1 MLESPQIA
9 PHPSN
14 NVVIIGGGFAGGVLA
29 KSLERRLPKAWNI
42 YVLSQDNFITYS
54 PLLPEVVGA
63 SVLPGHVVAPLRQML
78 KRTRIR
84 MVKVT
89 GIDVENKCVNY
100 LGEGSGSLSYSQL
113 VLAYGVDANLDFVKG
128 MAAHGLPLK
137 TVGDAL
143 FLRNRIIAR
152 LEQATIQPD
161 RERRRW
167 LTTFIVVGGG
177 FSGVEVAG
185 EIFDFLCSAVKYY
198 KNVIKKDC
206 RVVLLQGTDRLL
218 PELSRSLGDSTLR
231 LMQKRGIDVRLSAQ
245 VAFVDNHSV
254 HLSSDEVI
262 RGGTVVCSV
271 GTAPRLLSQ
280 ALPFPK
286 DRGRI
291 QTNPDM
297 SIAGFP
303 GVWALGDCAMV
314 PNAYDDKASPPTA
327 QFADRQARQLASNIV
342 ANTLGKPTQ
351 AFSYRPKGQLAS
363 IGHNKAVAE
372 LFGLRLSGFVAWLLW
387 RGVYLIKVP
396 TFARKVRLF
405 LEWNWAMFF
414 PPDIAHLGYGR
425 SGGVVNDDERSK
437 SGSGY
442 DEAPIKAVEPAVSR
456 NGRAVNTDT
465 LLDIR

>member
-1 MLESPQIA
+1 MLEPQQTA
-9 PHPSN
+9 PNPLN
-14 NVVIIGGGFAGGVLA
+14 NVVIIGGGFSGAALA
-29 KSLERRLPKAWNI
+29 KSLERRLPKAWSI
-42 YVLSQDNFITYS
+42 YLLSQDNFITYN
-54 PLLPEVVGA
+54 PMLPEVVGA

-84 MVKVT
+84 MVNVT
-89 GIDVENKCVNY
+89 GIDVEDKRVNY
-100 LGEGSGSLSYSQL
+100 LGEGSGSLDYGQL

-128 MAAHGLPLK
+128 MADHGLPLK

-185 EIFDFLCSAVKYY
+185 ELFDFLCSAVKYY
-198 KNVIKKDC
+198 KNVTKEDC
-206 RVVLLQGTDRLL
+206 RVVLLQAADRLL
-218 PELSRSLGDSTLR
+218 PELSPSLGKATLR
-231 LMQKRGIDVRLSAQ
+231 LMRKRGVDVRLNAQ
-245 VAFVDNHSV
+245 VAFVDDHAV
-254 HLSSDEVI
+254 HLGSDEVI

-280 ALPFPK
+280 ALPFAK

-297 SIAGFP
+297 SVAGFP
-303 GVWALGDCAMV
+303 GVWALGDCAIV

-342 ANTLGKPTQ
+342 ASTLDRPTR
-351 AFSYRPKGQLAS
+351 AFSYRPKGELAS
-363 IGHNKAVAE
+363 IGHNKAVVE
-372 LFGLRLSGFVAWLLW
+372 LFGLRLSGFVGWLLW
-387 RGVYLIKVP
+387 RGVYLLKVP

-425 SGGVVNDDERSK
+425 SG
-437 SGSGY
+437 
-442 DEAPIKAVEPAVSR
+442 
-456 NGRAVNTDT
+456 RAVDNDQCNSSGAGSNKAT
-465 LLDIR
+465 IKVGEHAAE

>member
-1 MLESPQIA
+1 MLELQKTA
-9 PHPSN
+9 PNPSN
-14 NVVIIGGGFAGGVLA
+14 NVVIIGGGFAGAVLA
-29 KSLERRLPKAWNI
+29 KSLERRLPTAWSI
-42 YVLSQDNFITYS
+42 YLLSQDNFITYN
-54 PLLPEVVGA
+54 PLLAEVVGA

-89 GIDVENKCVNY
+89 GIDVEQKRVNY
-100 LGEGSGSLSYSQL
+100 LGEGSGSLGYGQL
-113 VLAYGVDANLDFVKG
+113 VLAYGVNANLDFVKG
-128 MAAHGLPLK
+128 MAGHGLPLK

-152 LEQATIQPD
+152 LEQATIQPN

-167 LTTFIVVGGG
+167 LTTFIIVGGG

-185 EIFDFLCSAVKYY
+185 ELFDFLCSAVKYY
-198 KNVIKKDC
+198 KNVTKEDC
-206 RVVLLQGTDRLL
+206 RVVLLQGADRLL
-218 PELSRSLGDSTLR
+218 PDLSPSLGKSALR
-231 LMQKRGIDVRLSAQ
+231 LMRKRGIDVCLNAQ

-254 HLSSDEVI
+254 RVCSGEVI
-262 RGGTVVCSV
+262 RGGTVVCTV
-271 GTAPRLLSQ
+271 GTAPHRLSEG
-280 ALPFPK
+280 LPFPK

-291 QTNPDM
+291 QSNPDM

-303 GVWALGDCAMV
+303 GVWALGDCAIV

-342 ANTLGKPTQ
+342 ATTLGRPTQ
-351 AFSYRPKGQLAS
+351 AFYYRPKGQLAS
-363 IGHNKAVAE
+363 IGHNKAVVE

-387 RGVYLIKVP
+387 RGVYLLKVP

-425 SGGVVNDDERSK
+425 SGRVVDDDQRS
-437 SGSGY
+437 SSSAGLP
-442 DEAPIKAVEPAVSR
+442 EAIINVVEHAEVGT
-456 NGRAVNTDT
+456 GRP
-465 LLDIR
+465 

>member
-1 MLESPQIA
+1 MLESQQIA
-9 PHPSN
+9 PNPLN
-14 NVVIIGGGFAGGVLA
+14 NVVIIGGGFAGAVLA
-29 KSLERRLPKAWNI
+29 KSLERRLPKAWSI
-42 YVLSQDNFITYS
+42 YLLSQDNFITYS

-84 MVKVT
+84 MVTVT
-89 GIDVENKCVNY
+89 GIDVERKRVNY
-100 LGEGSGSLSYSQL
+100 LGEGSGSLNYGQL
-113 VLAYGVDANLDFVKG
+113 VMAYGVDANLDFVKG
-128 MAAHGLPLK
+128 MADYGLPLK

-185 EIFDFLCSAVKYY
+185 ELFDFLCSAVRYY
-198 KNVIKKDC
+198 KNVTKEDC
-206 RVVLLQGTDRLL
+206 RVVLLQGGDRLL
-218 PELSRSLGDSTLR
+218 PELSPSLGKSTLR
-231 LMQKRGIDVRLSAQ
+231 LMRKRGIDVRLNAQ
-245 VAFVDNHSV
+245 VTFVNNRSV
-254 HLSSDEVI
+254 HLGSDEVI
-262 RGGTVVCSV
+262 RGGTVVCTI
-271 GTAPRLLSQ
+271 GTAPHLLSE
-280 ALPFPK
+280 ALPFAK

-291 QTNPDM
+291 RTNPDM

-303 GVWALGDCAMV
+303 GVWALGDCAIV
-314 PNAYDDKASPPTA
+314 PNAYDNKASPPTA

-342 ANTLGKPTQ
+342 ASTLGKPTQ

-363 IGHNKAVAE
+363 IGHNKAVVE

-387 RGVYLIKVP
+387 RGVYLLKVP

-425 SGGVVNDDERSK
+425 SGRAVDHDDHK
-437 SGSGY
+437 SSSAES
-442 DEAPIKAVEPAVSR
+442 DEAPIKL
-456 NGRAVNTDT
+456 G
-465 LLDIR
+465 

>member
-1 MLESPQIA
+1 MNPL
-9 PHPSN
+9 N
-14 NVVIIGGGFAGGVLA
+14 NVVIIGGGFAGSVLA
-29 KSLERRLPKAWNI
+29 KSLERRLPKAWSI
-42 YVLSQDNFITYS
+42 YLLSQDNFITYS

-89 GIDVENKCVNY
+89 GIDVERKRVNY
-100 LGEGSGSLSYSQL
+100 LGEGLGSLNYGQL
-113 VLAYGVDANLDFVKG
+113 VMAYGVDANLDFVKG
-128 MAAHGLPLK
+128 MADYGLPLK

-143 FLRNRIIAR
+143 FLRNRIIER

-185 EIFDFLCSAVKYY
+185 ELFDFLCSAVKYY
-198 KNVIKKDC
+198 KNVTKEDC
-206 RVVLLQGTDRLL
+206 RVVLLQATDRLL
-218 PELSRSLGDSTLR
+218 LELSPSLGRSTLR
-231 LMQKRGIDVRLSAQ
+231 LMRKRGIDVRLNAQ
-245 VAFVDNHSV
+245 VTFVDSRSV
-254 HLSSDEVI
+254 HLGSDEVI
-262 RGGTVVCSV
+262 RGGTVVCTV

-291 QTNPDM
+291 QTNSDM
-297 SIAGFP
+297 SIAGFS
-303 GVWALGDCAMV
+303 GVWALGDCAIV
-314 PNAYDDKASPPTA
+314 HNAFDDKASPPTA

-342 ANTLGKPTQ
+342 ASTLGKATR
-351 AFSYRPKGQLAS
+351 AFSFRPKGQLAS
-363 IGHNKAVAE
+363 IGHNKAVVE
-372 LFGLRLSGFVAWLLW
+372 LFGLSLSGFVAWLLW
-387 RGVYLIKVP
+387 RGVYLLKVP

-425 SGGVVNDDERSK
+425 SGRAVDDDERNS
-437 SGSGY
+437 SRAGSH
-442 DEAPIKAVEPAVSR
+442 EVPITAVEDAPE
-456 NGRAVNTDT
+456 
-465 LLDIR
+465 